1 MARRWEEWGWKTMLP
16 VEVTVGTRGWRE
28 RLKQTFLV
36 TFPALLLCLALDF
49 VGGGVLGKNF
59 EMIATSYPLLLV
71 ILPGLSDLRG
81 NVFGAMASRMT
92 TALHLGKIR
101 GILDKEVTTNVSMAI
116 GSSKIP
122 LIVLWVAG
130 AIKLGFSHSAFI
142 VLLIVIAS
150 AIVIGLLLG
159 YSTAFIT
166 IFPYRWGADP
176 DMIAAPL
183 ITSVAD
189 VITIPTLVYLIFFY
203 EDHETAFYAFTALM
217 IVLFVLLIFLSDYK
231 KEHVRA
237 FKEVSGVLTILALIE
252 IFSGSTLESYSDVIS
267 KAIILSVM
275 YPSILDSVGNFA
287 SIAAATTSTRLNLS
301 GKSALRNREF
311 YLDVSALLLLTP
323 IIGFLTNY
331 IAVHVTSLIG
341 YHAALIW
348 PFILGY
354 PLLVVANMSI
364 GVFIAY
370 LSHRFNIDPDNV
382 AIPTVTTISDVMG
395 TLFVVLLAKMM
406 VGA

>member
-1 MARRWEEWGWKTMLP
+1 MLP
-16 VEVTVGTRGWRE
+16 VGITVGTRGWRE
-28 RLKQTFLV
+28 RLKQTFLI

-59 EMIATSYPLLLV
+59 EMISKSYPLLLV

-92 TALHLGKIR
+92 TALHLGKVR
-101 GILDKEVTTNVSMAI
+101 RILDREVTTNISMAI

-122 LIVLWVAG
+122 LIVLWIAG
-130 AIKLGFSHSAFI
+130 VLKLGFSYSTLV

-150 AIVIGLLLG
+150 ALVIGFLLG

-203 EDHETAFYAFTALM
+203 EDYPPLFYIFTAVML
-217 IVLFVLLIFLSDYK
+217 VLFIVMLMKSNYN
-231 KEHVRA
+231 KEHLKA
-237 FKEVSGVLTILALIE
+237 FKEVATVLTILGIVE
-252 IFSGSTLESYSDVIS
+252 IFSGSTLESYSGLIS

-301 GKSALRNREF
+301 GSDALKNREF
-311 YLDVSALLLLTP
+311 YFDVGALILLTP
-323 IIGFLTNY
+323 LIGLFTNY
-331 IAVHVTSLIG
+331 IAIHVTRFIG
-341 YHAALIW
+341 YHGSLIW

-354 PLLVVANMSI
+354 PFLVLANIVI
-364 GVFIAY
+364 GVLVAY
-370 LSHRFNIDPDNV
+370 ISHRFDIDPDNV

-395 TLFVVLLAKMM
+395 TLFVVFLAKVM
-406 VGA
+406 VGG

>member
-1 MARRWEEWGWKTMLP
+1 MLP
-16 VEVTVGTRGWRE
+16 VKVTVGTRGWRE

-59 EMIATSYPLLLV
+59 EMIVTSYPLLLI
-71 ILPGLSDLRG
+71 ILPGLNDLRG

-101 GILDKEVTTNVSMAI
+101 GVLDKEVTTNVSIAI

-122 LIVLWVAG
+122 LIILWIAG
-130 AIKLGFSHSAFI
+130 TIKLGFPDSAFV

-150 AIVIGLLLG
+150 ALVVGLLLG
-159 YSTAFIT
+159 YSTAIIT
-166 IFPYRWGADP
+166 VFSYRWGADP

-189 VITIPTLVYLIFFY
+189 VITIPSLVYLVFFY
-203 EDHETAFYAFTALM
+203 ESNETAFYAFTALM
-217 IVLFVLLIFLSDYK
+217 IALLVLLILRSKYGR
-231 KEHVRA
+231 EHIKA
-237 FKEVSGVLTILALIE
+237 FKEIGGVLTGLAILE
-252 IFSGSTLESYSDVIS
+252 IFSGSMLESYSDFIS
-267 KAIILSVM
+267 QVIILSVM

-301 GKSALRNREF
+301 GESALKDREF
-311 YLDVSALLLLTP
+311 YFDISALLLLTP

-331 IAVHVTSLIG
+331 IAVHVTNLIG
-341 YHAALIW
+341 YHATLIW

-354 PLLVVANMSI
+354 PFLVAANIAI
-364 GVFIAY
+364 GVIIA
-370 LSHRFNIDPDNV
+370 LISFRFNIDPDNV
-382 AIPTVTTISDVMG
+382 GVPTVTTVADITG

>member
-1 MARRWEEWGWKTMLP
+1 MKGVRAWEGRTMLP
-16 VEVTVGTRGWRE
+16 VEVSPGMSGWRE
-28 RLKQTFLV
+28 RLRQTFLV
-36 TFPALLLCLALDF
+36 TLPALLLCLALDF

-59 EMIATSYPLLLV
+59 EMIATTYPLLLI

-92 TALHLGKIR
+92 TALHLGKVK
-101 GILDKEVTTNVSMAI
+101 GVLDKEVTANVSMAI

-122 LIVLWVAG
+122 LLVLWVAG
-130 AIKLGFSHSAFI
+130 VVKLGFSHSALAVFL
-142 VLLIVIAS
+142 VVIAS
-150 AIVIGLLLG
+150 ALVIGFLLG

-203 EDHETAFYAFTALM
+203 EDYPRVFYVFTALM
-217 IVLFVLLIFLSDYK
+217 LILFVIMIISSSYR
-231 KEHVRA
+231 KEHLRA
-237 FKEVSGVLTILALIE
+237 FKEVSSVLTILGLVE
-252 IFSGSTLESYSDVIS
+252 IFSGSTLESYSGVIS
-267 KAIILSVM
+267 KTIILSVM

-301 GKSALRNREF
+301 GTESLKEGNF
-311 YLDVSALLLLTP
+311 YSDMVALLGLTP
-323 IIGFLTNY
+323 IIGFLTNF
-331 IAVHVTSLIG
+331 IAVHVTRLIG
-341 YHAALIW
+341 YSASLIW
-348 PFILGY
+348 TFILGY
-354 PLLVVANMSI
+354 PLLVLVNMSV
-364 GVFIAY
+364 GVLVAY
-370 LSHRFNIDPDNV
+370 VAYRFSIDPDNV

-406 VGA
+406 VGG

>member
-59 EMIATSYPLLLV
+59 EMIATSYPLLLI

-101 GILDKEVTTNVSMAI
+101 GILDKEVTTNISMAI

-122 LIVLWVAG
+122 LIVLWIAG
-130 AIKLGFSHSAFI
+130 AVKLGFSHSAFV

-203 EDHETAFYAFTALM
+203 EDHETAFYAFTAIM

-301 GKSALRNREF
+301 GKSALKNREF

-331 IAVHVTSLIG
+331 IAVHVTRLIG
-341 YHAALIW
+341 HHAALIW
-348 PFILGY
+348 PFIIGY
-354 PLLVVANMSI
+354 PFLVMANMAI

-395 TLFVVLLAKMM
+395 TLFVVLLAKVM

>member
-1 MARRWEEWGWKTMLP
+1 MLP
-16 VEVTVGTRGWRE
+16 VEVTVGNRGWRE

-59 EMIATSYPLLLV
+59 KMIATSYPLLLV

-101 GILDKEVTTNVSMAI
+101 GVLDKEVTTNISMAI

-122 LIVLWVAG
+122 LIVLWIAG
-130 AIKLGFSHSAFI
+130 VVKLGFSHSALI

-150 AIVIGLLLG
+150 AIFIGFILG

-203 EDHETAFYAFTALM
+203 RDYPGVFYVFTALM
-217 IVLFVLLIFLSDYK
+217 LTLFVLMILFSNYK
-231 KEHVRA
+231 KEHLRA
-237 FKEVSGVLTILALIE
+237 FKEVSSVLTILGLVE
-252 IFSGSTLESYSDVIS
+252 IFSGSTLESYSGIIS
-267 KAIILSVM
+267 KVIILSVM

-301 GKSALRNREF
+301 GTESLKEGNF
-311 YLDVSALLLLTP
+311 YSDMVVLLGLTP
-323 IIGFLTNY
+323 VIGFLTNF
-331 IAVHVTSLIG
+331 IAVHVTRLIG
-341 YHAALIW
+341 YSASLIW
-348 PFILGY
+348 TFILGY
-354 PLLVVANMSI
+354 PFLVLINMGI
-364 GVFIAY
+364 GVLVAYIAY
-370 LSHRFNIDPDNV
+370 RFSIDPDNV

-395 TLFVVLLAKMM
+395 TLFVVFLAKVM
-406 VGA
+406 VGG

>member
-1 MARRWEEWGWKTMLP
+1 MLP

-49 VGGGVLGKNF
+49 VSGGVLGKNF
-59 EMIATSYPLLLV
+59 EMITTSYPLLLV

-92 TALHLGKIR
+92 TALHLGRVR
-101 GILDKEVTTNVSMAI
+101 GVLDREVIANVSMAI

-122 LIVLWVAG
+122 LVVLWIAG
-130 AIKLGFSHSAFI
+130 AIKLGFTGSSFV

-150 AIVIGLLLG
+150 ALTIGFILG
-159 YSTAFIT
+159 YATAFIT

-189 VITIPTLVYLIFFY
+189 VITIPSLIYLIFFY
-203 EDHETAFYAFTALM
+203 EDYPSQFYIFTAIML
-217 IVLFVLLIFLSDYK
+217 VLFVIMIMKSSYTR
-231 KEHVRA
+231 EHRRA
-237 FKEVSGVLTILALIE
+237 FKEVATVLTILGIIE
-252 IFSGSTLESYSDVIS
+252 IFSGSTFESFSGIIS
-267 KAIILSVM
+267 KVIILSVI
-275 YPSILDSVGNFA
+275 YPSLLDSLGNFA

-301 GKSALRNREF
+301 GKGALKNRDF
-311 YLDVSALLLLTP
+311 YFDVGSLLFLAP

-331 IAVHVTSLIG
+331 IAVYVTRLIG
-341 YHAALIW
+341 YPGGLIW
-348 PFILGY
+348 PFVIGY
-354 PLLVVANMSI
+354 PFLVLIGIFI
-364 GVFIAY
+364 GVIIAY
-370 LSHRFNIDPDNV
+370 IAHRFDIDPDNV

-395 TLFVVLLAKMM
+395 TLFIVFLAKML
-406 VGA
+406 VGT

>member
-1 MARRWEEWGWKTMLP
+1 MRMLP
-16 VEVTVGTRGWRE
+16 VAVTVGTRGWRE

-59 EMIATSYPLLLV
+59 NMISTSYPLLLV

-92 TALHLGKIR
+92 TALHLGRIR
-101 GILDKEVTTNVSMAI
+101 GVLDREVTTNISMAI

-122 LIVLWVAG
+122 LIVLWMAG
-130 AIKLGFSHSAFI
+130 VLKLGISHSAWV
-142 VLLIVIAS
+142 VLLIIIAS
-150 AIVIGLLLG
+150 ALVIGFLLG

-189 VITIPTLVYLIFFY
+189 VVTIPTLVYLVFFY
-203 EDHETAFYAFTALM
+203 EDHPDLFYAFTALM
-217 IVLFVLLIFLSDYK
+217 MALFVLVIIYSSYTR
-231 KEHVRA
+231 EHVKA
-237 FKEVSGVLTILALIE
+237 FKEVAGALTVLGLIE
-252 IFSGSTLESYSDVIS
+252 IVSGSTLESYSGAIS
-267 KAIILSVM
+267 KVIILSVM

-301 GKSALRNREF
+301 GREALVRKEF
-311 YLDVSALLLLTP
+311 YFDVGALLLLAP

-341 YHAALIW
+341 YTGTLIW
-348 PFILGY
+348 PFIIGY
-354 PLLVVANMSI
+354 PFLVVINIVI

-395 TLFVVLLAKMM
+395 TVFVVILAEML

>member
-1 MARRWEEWGWKTMLP
+1 MLP
-16 VEVTVGTRGWRE
+16 VEVSVGTRDWRE

-36 TFPALLLCLALDF
+36 TFPALLLCLVLDF
-49 VGGGVLGKNF
+49 IGGGVLGKHF
-59 EMIATSYPLLLV
+59 SMIATSYPLLLV

-101 GILDKEVTTNVSMAI
+101 GILDKEVTTNISMAI
-116 GSSKIP
+116 GSSTIP
-122 LIVLWVAG
+122 LLVLWVAG
-130 AIKLGFSHSAFI
+130 AIKLGFSSSSLV

-150 AIVIGLLLG
+150 ILIIGLLLG
-159 YSTAFIT
+159 YATALIT

-189 VITIPTLVYLIFFY
+189 IVTIPSLIYLIFFY
-203 EDHETAFYAFTALM
+203 EDYPSLFYIFTAVML
-217 IVLFVLLIFLSDYK
+217 VLFAVLLLKSHYTR
-231 KEHVRA
+231 EHRRA
-237 FKEVSGVLTILALIE
+237 FKEVATVLTVLGIIE
-252 IFSGSTLESYSDVIS
+252 IFSGSTLESFSDVIS
-267 KAIILSVM
+267 KVIILSVI
-275 YPSILDSVGNFA
+275 YPSVLDSVGNFA

-301 GKSALRNREF
+301 GVKALKTHDF
-311 YLDVSALLLLTP
+311 YLDVGSLLLLAP

-331 IAVHVTSLIG
+331 IAVYVTRLIG
-341 YHAALIW
+341 HQGEIIW
-348 PFILGY
+348 PFVLGY
-354 PLLVVANMSI
+354 PFLVLVNMLIGIIVAY
-364 GVFIAY
+364 IA
-370 LSHRFNIDPDNV
+370 HRFDIDPDNV

-395 TLFVVLLAKMM
+395 TLFIVLLAKLM

>member
-1 MARRWEEWGWKTMLP
+1 MRMLP

-59 EMIATSYPLLLV
+59 KMIATSYPLLLI

-92 TALHLGKIR
+92 TALHLGRIR
-101 GILDKEVTTNVSMAI
+101 GVLDREVTTNISMAI

-130 AIKLGFSHSAFI
+130 VLKLGLSHSAWV
-142 VLLIVIAS
+142 VLLIIIAS
-150 AIVIGLLLG
+150 ALVIGLLLG

-203 EDHETAFYAFTALM
+203 EDYTVTFYLFTAAMLAVFILM
-217 IVLFVLLIFLSDYK
+217 IVKSDYGR
-231 KEHVRA
+231 EHRRA
-237 FKEVSGVLTILALIE
+237 FKEVSSVLTILALVE
-252 IFSGSTLESYSDVIS
+252 IFSGSTLESYSGVIS

-301 GKSALRNREF
+301 GKEALMRREF
-311 YLDVSALLLLTP
+311 YLDVGALLLLTP

-341 YHAALIW
+341 YSGAIIW

-354 PLLVVANMSI
+354 PILVFVNISI
-364 GVFIAY
+364 GVIVAY
-370 LSHRFNIDPDNV
+370 FSHRFNIDPDNV
-382 AIPTVTTISDVMG
+382 AIPAVTTISDVMG
-395 TLFVVLLAKMM
+395 TVFVVILAKML

>member
-1 MARRWEEWGWKTMLP
+1 
-16 VEVTVGTRGWRE
+16 
-28 RLKQTFLV
+28 
-36 TFPALLLCLALDF
+36 LAFDF
-49 VGGGVLGKNF
+49 ISGVVLGKNF
-59 EMIATSYPLLLV
+59 KMIATSYPLLLI

-101 GILDKEVTTNVSMAI
+101 GILDKEVTTNMSMAI

-122 LIVLWVAG
+122 LIILWATG

-142 VLLIVIAS
+142 VLLVMIAS

-183 ITSVAD
+183 IALVAD

-203 EDHETAFYAFTALM
+203 EGHSVAFYAFTALM
-217 IVLFVLLIFLSDYK
+217 VVFFVSLIALSDYK
-231 KEHVRA
+231 REHVRA
-237 FKEVSGVLTILALIE
+237 FKEVSGVLTVLALIE
-252 IFSGSTLESYSDVIS
+252 IFSGSTLESYSDIIS

-275 YPSILDSVGNFA
+275 YPSLLDSVGNFA

-301 GKSALRNREF
+301 GKSALKNREF
-311 YLDVSALLLLTP
+311 YFDVSALLLLTP

-331 IAVHVTSLIG
+331 IAVRVTNLIG
-341 YHAALIW
+341 YQAALIW

-354 PLLVVANMSI
+354 PLLVVINMAI

-370 LSHRFNIDPDNV
+370 ISHRFNIDPDNV
-382 AIPTVTTISDVMG
+382 AIPTATTISDVMG
-395 TLFVVLLAKMM
+395 TIFIVLLAKMM

>member
-1 MARRWEEWGWKTMLP
+1 MRMLP

-49 VGGGVLGKNF
+49 VGGGVLGRNF
-59 EMIATSYPLLLV
+59 KMIATSYPLLLV

-92 TALHLGKIR
+92 TALHLGRIR
-101 GILDKEVTTNVSMAI
+101 GVLDREVTTNISMAI

-122 LIVLWVAG
+122 LIVLWMAG
-130 AIKLGFSHSAFI
+130 VLKLGLSHSAWV
-142 VLLIVIAS
+142 VLLIIIAS
-150 AIVIGLLLG
+150 ALVIGFLLG

-189 VITIPTLVYLIFFY
+189 VVTIPTLVYLVFFY
-203 EDHETAFYAFTALM
+203 EDHPGLFYAFTALM
-217 IVLFVLLIFLSDYK
+217 MALFVLVIIYSSYTR
-231 KEHVRA
+231 EHVKA
-237 FKEVSGVLTILALIE
+237 FKEVAGALTVLGLIE
-252 IFSGSTLESYSDVIS
+252 IVSGSTLESYSGAIS
-267 KAIILSVM
+267 KVIILSVM

-301 GKSALRNREF
+301 GKEALVRKEF
-311 YLDVSALLLLTP
+311 YFDVGALLLLAP

-341 YHAALIW
+341 YTGTLIW
-348 PFILGY
+348 PFIIGY
-354 PLLVVANMSI
+354 PFLVVINIVI

-395 TLFVVLLAKMM
+395 TVFVVILAKML